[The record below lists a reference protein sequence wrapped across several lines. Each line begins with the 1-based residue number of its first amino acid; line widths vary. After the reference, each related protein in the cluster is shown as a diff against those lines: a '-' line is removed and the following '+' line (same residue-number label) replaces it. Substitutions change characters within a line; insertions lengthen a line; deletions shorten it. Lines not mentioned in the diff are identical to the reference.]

1 MNARFEVIP
10 SIDLRRGRVVR
21 LREGRDDQATV
32 YATPAELLLERFAAA
47 GARRVHVVD
56 LDAAFGEPPQRERLA
71 ALLRAAERQDQALR
85 FKTRN
90 ERLEAEA
97 ETETKTFQLGGGR
110 PSDRGEGAA
119 LAVGVTPEDD
129 RRARATSAPPAV
141 PAPPQAAPPGRDQRG
156 ERFRLQLGGGLRDA
170 AAVESALDAGFD
182 RVVLGSMVVRD
193 PATFEMACHK
203 HPGRI
208 VPALDCRA
216 DEVLHDGWKSGSS
229 LPWKSLALSFKQKG
243 LVFPSILVT
252 DVARDGTL
260 AGANVELAA
269 AVGEAAGAPAIVS
282 GGVASIEDVARA
294 AAAAHA
300 GRGIGGIV
308 LGRALHEDRLTIE
321 AALAAASFELAGS
334 VAR

>member
-1 MNARFEVIP
+1 VSARFEVIP

-21 LREGRDDQATV
+21 LREGRDAEATV

-71 ALLRAAERQDQALR
+71 EL
-85 FKTRN
+85 
-90 ERLEAEA
+90 
-97 ETETKTFQLGGGR
+97 
-110 PSDRGEGAA
+110 
-119 LAVGVTPEDD
+119 LAV
-129 RRARATSAPPAV
+129 AS
-141 PAPPQAAPPGRDQRG
+141 RG
-156 ERFRLQLGGGLRDA
+156 LELQLGGGLRDA
-170 AAVESALDAGFD
+170 EAVARALDAGFD
-182 RVVLGSMVVRD
+182 GVVLGSMIVRD
-193 PATFEMACHK
+193 PAAFERLARK

-216 DEVLHDGWKSGSS
+216 DEVLHDGWQSRSS
-229 LPWKSLALSFKQKG
+229 NSWKSLSSSLRQKG
-243 LVFPSILVT
+243 LVLPAVLVT

-269 AVGEAAGAPAIVS
+269 GVGEAAGAPALVS

-300 GRGIGGIV
+300 GARIGGIV
-308 LGRALHEDRLTIE
+308 LGRALHEGRVTIE

-334 VAR
+334 LPR

>member
-1 MNARFEVIP
+1 VSDRFEVVP

-21 LREGRDDQATV
+21 LREGRDDQATA

-56 LDAAFGEPPQRERLA
+56 LDAAFGEPAQRERLA
-71 ALLRAAERQDQALR
+71 ALLRAA
-85 FKTRN
+85 
-90 ERLEAEA
+90 
-97 ETETKTFQLGGGR
+97 G
-110 PSDRGEGAA
+110 S
-119 LAVGVTPEDD
+119 
-129 RRARATSAPPAV
+129 
-141 PAPPQAAPPGRDQRG
+141 RDQTRIPI
-156 ERFRLQLGGGLRDA
+156 RLQLGGGLRDA
-170 AAVESALDAGFD
+170 ATVESALDAGFD
-182 RVVLGSMVVRD
+182 RVVLGSMIVRD
-193 PATFEMACHK
+193 PETFERLCRRHA
-203 HPGRI
+203 GRI

-216 DEVLHDGWKSGSS
+216 DEVLHGGWKSRSS
-229 LPWKSLALSFKQKG
+229 LLWKSLALSFKRKC
-243 LVFPSILVT
+243 LFFPSILVT

-269 AVGEAAGAPAIVS
+269 AVGEAAGTPAIVS

-308 LGRALHEDRLTIE
+308 LGRALHEGRLTIE

>member
-1 MNARFEVIP
+1 VSARFEVIP

-21 LREGRDDQATV
+21 LREGRDEETRV

-56 LDAAFGEPPQRERLA
+56 LDAAFGEPPQHERLA
-71 ALLRAAERQDQALR
+71 ELLRTAGRQDQALR
-85 FKTRN
+85 S
-90 ERLEAEA
+90 
-97 ETETKTFQLGGGR
+97 
-110 PSDRGEGAA
+110 P
-119 LAVGVTPEDD
+119 
-129 RRARATSAPPAV
+129 
-141 PAPPQAAPPGRDQRG
+141 
-156 ERFRLQLGGGLRDA
+156 FRLQLGGGLRDE
-170 AAVESALDAGFD
+170 AAVERALEAGFD
-182 RVVLGSMVVRD
+182 RVVLGSMIVCD
-193 PATFEMACHK
+193 PAAFEKVSRK

-216 DEVLHDGWKSGSS
+216 DEVLHHGWQESSS
-229 LPWKSLALSFKQKG
+229 LQWQSLALSFEQKG

-300 GRGIGGIV
+300 GRGVGGIV
-308 LGRALHEDRLTIE
+308 LGRALHEGRLTIE
-321 AALAAASFELAGS
+321 AALASASFELAGS

>member
-1 MNARFEVIP
+1 MSARFEVIP

-85 FKTRN
+85 FKTRS

-97 ETETKTFQLGGGR
+97 ETKTFQLRGGR
-110 PSDRGEGAA
+110 PSDRGEGDG
-119 LAVGVTPEDD
+119 LAVGVTPEAD

-182 RVVLGSMVVRD
+182 RVVLGSMIVRD
-193 PATFEMACHK
+193 PETFEQLCRRHA
-203 HPGRI
+203 GRI

-216 DEVLHDGWKSGSS
+216 DEVLHDGWKSRSS
-229 LPWKSLALSFKQKG
+229 LLWKSLALSFKQKS

-269 AVGEAAGAPAIVS
+269 AVGETAGAPAIVS

-300 GRGIGGIV
+300 GCGIGGIV
-308 LGRALHEDRLTIE
+308 LGRALHEGRLTIE

>member
-1 MNARFEVIP
+1 MRDRFEVVP

-32 YATPAELLLERFAAA
+32 YETPAEVLLERFAAA

-56 LDAAFGEPPQRERLA
+56 LDAAFGEPPQHERLA
-71 ALLRAAERQDQALR
+71 ELLRAAGRQDQALR
-85 FKTRN
+85 F
-90 ERLEAEA
+90 
-97 ETETKTFQLGGGR
+97 
-110 PSDRGEGAA
+110 P
-119 LAVGVTPEDD
+119 
-129 RRARATSAPPAV
+129 
-141 PAPPQAAPPGRDQRG
+141 
-156 ERFRLQLGGGLRDA
+156 FRLQLGGGLRDE
-170 AAVESALDAGFD
+170 AAVERALEAGFD
-182 RVVLGSMVVRD
+182 RVVLGSMIVRD
-193 PATFEMACHK
+193 PETFDQLCRRHT
-203 HPGRI
+203 GRI

-216 DEVLHDGWKSGSS
+216 DEVLHDGWRSKSS
-229 LPWKSLALSFKQKG
+229 LPWKSSALSFQQKG

-252 DVARDGTL
+252 DVSRDGTL

-269 AVGEAAGAPAIVS
+269 AVGETAVAPAIVS

-308 LGRALHEDRLTIE
+308 LGRALHEGRLTIE
-321 AALAAASFELAGS
+321 AALAAVSFELTES

>member
-1 MNARFEVIP
+1 MSARFEVIP

-71 ALLRAAERQDQALR
+71 ALLRAAERQDQAVR
-85 FKTRN
+85 S
-90 ERLEAEA
+90 
-97 ETETKTFQLGGGR
+97 
-110 PSDRGEGAA
+110 PI
-119 LAVGVTPEDD
+119 
-129 RRARATSAPPAV
+129 
-141 PAPPQAAPPGRDQRG
+141 
-156 ERFRLQLGGGLRDA
+156 RLQLGGGLRDA

-182 RVVLGSMVVRD
+182 RVVLGSMIVRD
-193 PATFEMACHK
+193 PETFEQLCRRHA
-203 HPGRI
+203 GRI

-216 DEVLHDGWKSGSS
+216 DEVLHDGWKSRSS
-229 LPWKSLALSFKQKG
+229 LLWKSLALSFNQKS

-269 AVGEAAGAPAIVS
+269 AVGETAGAPAIVS

-308 LGRALHEDRLTIE
+308 LGRALHEGRLTIE